1 MKVIPRTDV
10 EKALSRTRAFSIEE
24 NQDQL
29 NQIIK
34 ELEIN
39 SINKFDFDLLVSEK
53 IYHLDHIK
61 KVCIDYRLRFLDIK
75 YFKNNLPKQALEE
88 IKRLEQNHKTTLGE
102 FKIMAPSILFRLK
115 KTDDPLL
122 FVPIGNNY
130 FYLVHKWGND
140 LNPFRKLLMWPF
152 KNVWNLLLAIF
163 VFSWIVTE
171 LTPMVI

>member
-1 MKVIPRTDV
+1 MKLIPRTDV
-10 EKALSRTRAFSIEE
+10 EKALSRTRAFSIKE

-39 SINKFDFDLLVSEK
+39 SLNKFDFDLLVSEK

-88 IKRLEQNHKTTLGE
+88 IKRLEQNHKTTLG
-102 FKIMAPSILFRLK
+102 
-115 KTDDPLL
+115 
-122 FVPIGNNY
+122 
-130 FYLVHKWGND
+130 
-140 LNPFRKLLMWPF
+140 
-152 KNVWNLLLAIF
+152 
-163 VFSWIVTE
+163 
-171 LTPMVI
+171 